1 VAEEGQAA
9 MGGRWRLEARGRP
22 RKDGQPR
29 ADEGGW
35 PEEVRAAKD
44 GHTTVGLGIRVGVG
58 MMSVVG
64 VQRRRQLEGGGHRR
78 TDAAVGRLRAE
89 EDGHHRSPRRRR
101 RASLKGGGE
110 AGHRRPSAW

>member
-64 VQRRRQLEGGGHRR
+64 VQRRRQLEGGGGRGGRTPPWGACARR
-78 TDAAVGRLRAE
+78 RMGTTEAPGGG
-89 EDGHHRSPRRRR
+89 DGHR
-101 RASLKGGGE
+101 
-110 AGHRRPSAW
+110 